1 MPKNVAAT
9 VKKTGLPWQ
18 AGFRQVLSRNADGGL
33 GDQEVQGT
41 HGDHQSTPDD
51 RSQENELFGC
61 APLKPRCVGDGNA
74 DQHHEG
80 EEN

>member
-41 HGDHQSTPDD
+41 HGDH
-51 RSQENELFGC
+51 
-61 APLKPRCVGDGNA
+61 
-74 DQHHEG
+74 
-80 EEN
+80 